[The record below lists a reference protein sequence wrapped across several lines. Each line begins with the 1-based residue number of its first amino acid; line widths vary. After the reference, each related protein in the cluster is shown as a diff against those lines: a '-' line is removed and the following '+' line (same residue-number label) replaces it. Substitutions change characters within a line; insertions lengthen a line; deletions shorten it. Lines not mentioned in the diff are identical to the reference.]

1 MQEIYSTRRGSMA
14 LYEKLTKKE
23 LVEFL
28 NKCWMTHD
36 GTWFLSCYL
45 DQGIEK
51 ANKLNKSA
59 IEWLAPMEIK
69 RTKEIIGIEGEAID
83 TFQKL
88 ASFFEDASSLF
99 IPDFMNASF
108 TTARHNVIHWEFRK
122 NDCFAYKGIKRLGA
136 IEGYECGVIFR
147 VQCWMDSLGISC
159 EVTPK
164 ITRCLMLTDG
174 ECSGDFIFNF
184 PE

>member
-1 MQEIYSTRRGSMA
+1 LVIRRVSMA

-36 GTWFLSCYL
+36 GTWFLSCYM

-59 IEWLAPMEIK
+59 IKWLAPIETQRI
-69 RTKEIIGIEGEAID
+69 RALIGSEAEEID

-88 ASFFEDASSLF
+88 ASFFEEASSLM
-99 IPDFMNASF
+99 IPDFMNACF
-108 TTARHNVIHWEFRK
+108 TIPRHNVMHWEFKK
-122 NDCFAYKGIKRLGA
+122 NECFAYKGIKRLGA
-136 IEGYECGVIFR
+136 IEDYECGVIFR
-147 VQCWMDSLGISC
+147 VQCWMDSLGVAY
-159 EVTPK
+159 EVSPK
-164 ITRCLMLTDG
+164 IERCLMLTEG
-174 ECSGDFIFNF
+174 QCSGDFIFNF